1 MNHDPISNLKSKTN
15 PTEALVSSFEATM
28 VLIPGVLSIQFRLVL
43 FWYKLCPVRTA
54 TTITASNFFQITM
67 KAITSP
73 ISFCKQWRARNDLGT
88 QGKLFIRRKYASFNF
103 RTS

>member
-28 VLIPGVLSIQFRLVL
+28 VLIPGVLSIQFHLVL

-54 TTITASNFFQITM
+54 TTITASNFFQITR

-73 ISFCKQWRARNDLGT
+73 IFCKQWRAINDLGT
-88 QGKLFIRRKYASFNF
+88 QGNLFIRRKYASINF